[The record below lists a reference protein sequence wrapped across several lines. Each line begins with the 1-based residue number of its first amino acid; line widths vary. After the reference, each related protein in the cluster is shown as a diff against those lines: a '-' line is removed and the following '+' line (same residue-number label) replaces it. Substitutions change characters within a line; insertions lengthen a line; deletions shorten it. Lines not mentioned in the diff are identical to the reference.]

1 MKALDFRDVS
11 LVSRQ
16 VSTISSR
23 DEIDTSVEFC
33 GRKLSVPIIASPMKD
48 VCDGHVANL
57 MMEYGAFG
65 IIHRFSS
72 VAQQVAEY
80 QRAKGAG
87 CAIGINGDWE
97 ERYNALYKA
106 GCRIFCIDV
115 ASGANKNILPNIE
128 HIRRDEDTYIII
140 GNTVSA
146 EGFLFLEFN
155 NVNAVRVGVAGGTG
169 CTTKNA
175 TGIYHP
181 MISLI
186 KETYHGRQDHRV
198 SIISD
203 GGIKEPSDFC
213 KAIIFGADVCML
225 GSLIANTKESPA
237 EKIQKGDGKW
247 YTQFSGSAS
256 EKVQELYKDL
266 PRYIE
271 GKTTHIEYKE
281 ERLKELLNRFVEG
294 LRSSM
299 SYFNS
304 RNLEEYRKNID
315 YVQV

>member
-33 GRKLSVPIIASPMKD
+33 GRRLSIPIIASPMKD
-48 VCDGHVANL
+48 VCDGNVANL
-57 MMEYGAFG
+57 MMENGAFG

-72 VAQQVAEY
+72 VSQQVAEY
-80 QRAKGAG
+80 KQAKGAG

-115 ASGANKNILPNIE
+115 ASGANWNIQPNIDK
-128 HIRRDEDTYIII
+128 IRRDEDAYIIV
-140 GNTVSA
+140 GNTVST
-146 EGFLFLEFN
+146 EGFLFLEFSK
-155 NVNAVRVGVAGGTG
+155 VNAVRVGVAGGAG

-186 KETYHGRQDHRV
+186 KETYHGRQNNHV

-203 GGIKEPSDFC
+203 GGIKEPADFC
-213 KAIIFGADVCML
+213 KAMIFGADVCMF
-225 GSLIANTKESPA
+225 GSLIANTKDSPA
-237 EKIQKGDGKW
+237 EKIQKDKKW

-256 EKVQELYKDL
+256 ERVQQTYKDI

-271 GKTTHIEYKE
+271 GKTALIEYKE
-281 ERLKELLNRFVEG
+281 ERLKELLERFVEG

-299 SYFNS
+299 SYFNA
-304 RNLEEYRKNID
+304 RNLSEYRKNID

>member
-33 GRKLSVPIIASPMKD
+33 GRKLSVPIIASPMTD
-48 VCDGHVANL
+48 VCDGYIANL

-72 VAQQVAEY
+72 VVQQVAEY

-87 CAIGINGDWE
+87 CAIGINGDWQ

-106 GCRIFCIDV
+106 GCRVFCIDV

-128 HIRRDEDTYIII
+128 YIRRDEDSYIII
-140 GNTVSA
+140 GNTVSV
-146 EGFLFLEFN
+146 EGFLFLEFHD
-155 NVNAVRVGVAGGTG
+155 VNAVRVGVAGGAG

-175 TGIYHP
+175 TAIYHP

-186 KETYHGRQDHRV
+186 KETYHGRQDSKV

-213 KAIIFGADVCML
+213 KAMIFGADVCML

-237 EKIQKGDGKW
+237 ERIPKDGKR

-256 EKVQELYKDL
+256 EKVQQVYKDL

-271 GKTTHIEYKE
+271 GKTTYIEYKE
-281 ERLKELLNRFVEG
+281 EKLKELLDRFVEG

-299 SYFNS
+299 SYFNARTLS
-304 RNLEEYRKNID
+304 EYRQNID
-315 YVQV
+315 YVTI

>member
-1 MKALDFRDVS
+1 MKALDYKDVS

-33 GRKLSVPIIASPMKD
+33 GRKLSIPIIASPMKD
-48 VCDGHVANL
+48 VCDGYLASI
-57 MMEYGAFG
+57 MMDNGAFG

-80 QRAKGAG
+80 KKAPGAG
-87 CAIGINGDWE
+87 CAIGINNDWQ

-106 GCRIFCIDV
+106 GCRIFCVDV
-115 ASGANKNILPNIE
+115 ASGANKNIIPNLE
-128 HIRRDEDTYIII
+128 YMRRDEDSYIVI
-140 GNTVSA
+140 GNTVSI

-155 NVNAVRVGVAGGTG
+155 DVNAVRVGVAGGAG

-198 SIISD
+198 SIIAD
-203 GGIKEPSDFC
+203 GGIKEPGDFC
-213 KAIIFGADVCML
+213 KAVIFGADVAMF
-225 GSLIANTKESPA
+225 GSLLANTKESPA
-237 EKIQKGDGKW
+237 EKITKGGKR
-247 YTQFSGSAS
+247 YTQYSGSAS
-256 EKVQELYKDL
+256 EKTQQIYKDV

-271 GKTTHIEYKE
+271 GRTTLLEFKDE
-281 ERLKELLNRFVEG
+281 TVKELLNRFSEG

-299 SYFNS
+299 SYFNA
-304 RNLEEYRKNID
+304 RNLAEYRKNID

>member
-1 MKALDFRDVS
+1 MKALDYKDVS

-33 GRKLSVPIIASPMKD
+33 GTKLSIPIIASPMKD
-48 VCDGHVANL
+48 VCDGYLASI
-57 MMEYGAFG
+57 MMDNGAFG

-80 QRAKGAG
+80 KKAPGAG
-87 CAIGINGDWE
+87 CAVGINNDWE

-115 ASGANKNILPNIE
+115 ASGANWNIQPIINK
-128 HIRRDEDTYIII
+128 IRLDEDTYVIV
-140 GNTVSA
+140 GNTVST
-146 EGFLFLEFN
+146 EGFLFLEFSKA
-155 NVNAVRVGVAGGTG
+155 NAVRVGVAGGAG

-175 TGIYHP
+175 TGIYQP

-186 KETYHGRQDHRV
+186 KETYHGRQDRHI
-198 SIISD
+198 SIIAD
-203 GGIKEPSDFC
+203 GGIKEPGDFC
-213 KAIIFGADVCML
+213 KAVIFGADVAMF
-225 GSLIANTKESPA
+225 GSLLANTKESPA
-237 EKIQKGDGKW
+237 EKINKGGKR
-247 YTQFSGSAS
+247 YTQYSGSAS
-256 EKVQELYKDL
+256 EKTQQIYKDV

-271 GKTTHIEYKE
+271 GRTTLLEYKE
-281 ERLKELLNRFVEG
+281 ETVKELLNRFSEG

-299 SYFNS
+299 SYFNA
-304 RNLEEYRKNID
+304 RNLDEYRKNID
-315 YVQV
+315 YVQT